1 MKMITISSKN
11 QVVIPKLVRSK
22 LRLSGGDQLIIARL
36 TKDEVVLKKAPSYY
50 DLLGIVKPGVVEPV
64 ARIRKLR
71 EDWR

>member
-1 MKMITISSKN
+1 MKTITISSKN

-22 LRLSGGDQLIIARL
+22 LHLSGGDQLIIARL

-50 DLLGIVKPGVVEPV
+50 DLLGVVKLGVVEPV
-64 ARIRKLR
+64 ARVRKLR